1 MKKYYAVFEYLY
13 DHIKETYSDLKGP
26 IKAFVDADD
35 PFEACEKAG
44 LTDATRYFADVV
56 YPETYGKIMKDINEE
71 TELLG
76 KLKGQLEG
84 MVAEHKE
91 ELTKCPNCEKKLN
104 EKGECKECGY
114 GRDEIAIDGNI
125 ITKKMWEAHEKAMKK
140 AANKAKKVA
149 KAKPTVK

>member
-1 MKKYYAVFEYLY
+1 MKRFAVGEYVF
-13 DHIKETYSDLKGP
+13 DPIKGEYTNYEGQ
-26 IKAFVDADD
+26 IKAFVEAEDE
-35 PFEACEKAG
+35 FEACEKAG
-44 LTDATRYFADVV
+44 MDDPTKYYASHV
-56 YPETYGKIMKDINEE
+56 YPQQLKKFQEDIKKEK
-71 TELLG
+71 ELLG
-76 KLKGQLEG
+76 KLEG
-84 MVAEHKE
+84 NIEAWINE
-91 ELTKCPNCEKKLN
+91 EVEKSKLCPNCEKKLN